1 MQKQRF
7 MFYCVFQLKSIEG
20 MWDVKPITKCKEPT
34 IFWDAWE
41 CIMWALR
48 CSEGLMAKWR
58 TIVPCTFF
66 YLFKQKNK
74 WKKNY
79 QKKKNDQILFQALS
93 TPKMSKPFEKPRKEI
108 CFSPVCLRVI
118 QMTLAGL
125 SAGLTHP
132 EAPRLALPY
141 PYPPPCT
148 ITHSMKLSTS
158 EGSDSMMN
166 LLFCLKV

>member
-1 MQKQRF
+1 MRFSAQIDRGYVGCQTHHQMQGTHHILGCMRMYNVGTE
-7 MFYCVFQLKSIEG
+7 MFRRIDGQMENHSTLY
-20 MWDVKPITKCKEPT
+20 
-34 IFWDAWE
+34 
-41 CIMWALR
+41 
-48 CSEGLMAKWR
+48 
-58 TIVPCTFF
+58 FF

-158 EGSDSMMN
+158 EGSDSMTN